1 MSHLFANIGRYIDLL
16 PILLFVF
23 LILKQKKK
31 ANKGL
36 WVIFFYCLFVAIN
49 DNILFRLIPDDYSK
63 YIFSTYTL
71 LEFLVFT
78 FFLWLNTENKYFRL
92 LLMITSCLFS
102 LFISIYFLSVE
113 FDFIDSIPIGVET
126 ILVIGFSVYFLYE
139 QVNKSSD
146 LLYNT
151 PEFWVISGFLIY
163 LAGSFFIYI
172 YANHVPVS
180 ELKKFW
186 FVTFIFGI
194 LKNIFISV
202 AYLVSIKQPKIQH
215 PTKYQPFLN

>member
-16 PILLFVF
+16 PILLFVLF
-23 LILKQKKK
+23 VFKDKKT

-36 WVIFFYCLFVAIN
+36 WVIFFYCVFVAVN
-49 DNILFRLIPDDYSK
+49 DNVLFQLIDDDHFNYV
-63 YIFSTYTL
+63 FSTFTL
-71 LEFLVFT
+71 LEFLTFT
-78 FFLWLNTENKYFRL
+78 AFLWCNTNNSLFKKL
-92 LLMITSCLFS
+92 LVISAILFS
-102 LFISIYFLSVE
+102 FFIGIYFLTVE
-113 FDFIDSIPIGVET
+113 FNFIDSIPIGVET

-139 QVNKSSD
+139 QVNNSND

-151 PEFWVISGFLIY
+151 AEFWIITGFLIY

-186 FVTFIFGI
+186 FVTFIFAI
-194 LKNIFISV
+194 LKNIFISIAFLV
-202 AYLVSIKQPKIQH
+202 ASRKPKIQN
-215 PTKYQPFLN
+215 PTDYQPFLI